1 MGFTSTF
8 FGGFRSFLWMFPP
21 IQWTQIAWSQAGEVL
36 DPADFA
42 GEDLSAEQAG
52 PRSVDAGFSENN
64 IGETMKRW

>member
-1 MGFTSTF
+1 
-8 FGGFRSFLWMFPP
+8 MFPP